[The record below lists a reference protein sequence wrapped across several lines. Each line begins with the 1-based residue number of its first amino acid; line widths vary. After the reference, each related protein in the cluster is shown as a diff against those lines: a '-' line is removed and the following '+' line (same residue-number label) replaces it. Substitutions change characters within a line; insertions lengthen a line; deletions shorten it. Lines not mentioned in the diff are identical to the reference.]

1 MRLMRYL
8 TTLILSISTLLLGSG
23 VRAEDIAGAKDHPL
37 LSRYPDSSIRDYSQA
52 YDFLDILVGST
63 SSPEERKIEG
73 DLTSIRYF
81 YASADTQA
89 SPLQLLRNY
98 QNAIKSIGGEVVY
111 ERLPAGS
118 DSGETTLTVDTG
130 GKTYW
135 VRVTPDIF
143 SAPIQSYQLQV
154 IAVASM
160 AQLITANQLLDE
172 LNKNGFVTLHINF
185 DTGKSEL
192 KADGLAAVNE
202 IVALMRTNTT
212 LALSVEGHTDN
223 VGDPATNK
231 LLSESRA
238 QSVMK
243 AIGNGG
249 IDLARLAARGFGQE
263 APVADNR
270 TEAGRA
276 LNRRVELVKKS

>member
-1 MRLMRYL
+1 MRAAIRL
-8 TTLILSISTLLLGSG
+8 TIMFPAILLLVHGIG
-23 VRAEDIAGAKDHPL
+23 VHAEDIDGAKDHPL

-52 YDFLDILVGST
+52 YDVLDILVGST
-63 SSPEERKIEG
+63 GNPEKRRVEG
-73 DLTSIRYF
+73 DLTTLRYF
-81 YASADTQA
+81 YGSVDTQA

-98 QNAIKSIGGEVVY
+98 QNAIKSIGGQVVY

-135 VRVTPDIF
+135 IRVTPDIF
-143 SAPIQSYQLQV
+143 SAPIQSYQLQI

-160 AQLITANQLLDE
+160 AQMITANQLLDE

-185 DTGKSEL
+185 DTA
-192 KADGLAAVNE
+192 KADLKPDGVAAVNE
-202 IVALMRTNTT
+202 IVQLMQANPQ

-223 VGDPATNK
+223 VGDAAANK
-231 LLSESRA
+231 LLSEHRA
-238 QSVMK
+238 QSVMN
-243 AIGNGG
+243 AIVAGGVNG
-249 IDLARLAARGFGQE
+249 ARLAARGFGQE

-276 LNRRVELVKKS
+276 QNRRVELVKRS

>member
-1 MRLMRYL
+1 MRLIRFS
-8 TTLILSISTLLLGSG
+8 TNLIPAACMLFLSIG
-23 VRAEDIAGAKDHPL
+23 VHAEDVAGAKDHPL
-37 LSRYPDSSIRDYSQA
+37 LGRYPDSSLRDYSQA
-52 YDFLDILVGST
+52 YDSLDILVGST
-63 SSPEERKIEG
+63 NSPEERRIEG
-73 DLTSIRYF
+73 DLTTIRYF
-81 YASADTQA
+81 YASPELQA

-98 QNAIKSIGGEVVY
+98 QNAIKSIGGQVVY

-143 SAPIQSYQLQV
+143 SAPVQSYQLQ
-154 IAVASM
+154 IMAVTSM
-160 AQLITANQLLDE
+160 AQVITANELLEE
-172 LNKNGFVTLHINF
+172 LNKTGFVTLHFNF
-185 DTGKSEL
+185 DTGKSDL
-192 KADGLAAVNE
+192 KPDSLTAVNE
-202 IVALMRTNTT
+202 IVELLRNNTT

-223 VGDPATNK
+223 VGDPMTNK

-243 AIGNGG
+243 AIANGG
-249 IDLARLAARGFGQE
+249 IDLARLVARGFGQE

-270 TEAGRA
+270 TEEGRA
-276 LNRRVELVKKS
+276 QNRRVELVKKS

>member
-1 MRLMRYL
+1 MRVKYGL
-8 TTLILSISTLLLGSG
+8 TAFVLSLITFFVSG
-23 VRAEDIAGAKDHPL
+23 IVHAEDIAGAKDHPL
-37 LSRYPDSSIRDYSQA
+37 LGRYPDSVIRDYSQA
-52 YDFLDILVGST
+52 YDSLEILVGST
-63 SSPEERKIEG
+63 GSPEQRRIEG
-73 DLTSIRYF
+73 DLTTIRYF
-81 YASADTQA
+81 YASADAQA

-98 QNAIKSIGGEVVY
+98 QNAIKSIGGQVVY

-143 SAPIQSYQLQV
+143 SAPIQSYQLQI

-160 AQLITANQLLDE
+160 AQVITANQLLEE
-172 LNKNGFVTLHINF
+172 LNKSGFVTLHLNF
-185 DTGKSEL
+185 ATGKSDL
-192 KADGLAAVNE
+192 DTDGVAAVNQ
-202 IVALMRTNTT
+202 IVALMQTNLT

-243 AIGNGG
+243 AIVSGG
-249 IDLARLAARGFGQE
+249 IDMSRLAARGFGQE

-276 LNRRVELVKKS
+276 ENRRVELVKKS